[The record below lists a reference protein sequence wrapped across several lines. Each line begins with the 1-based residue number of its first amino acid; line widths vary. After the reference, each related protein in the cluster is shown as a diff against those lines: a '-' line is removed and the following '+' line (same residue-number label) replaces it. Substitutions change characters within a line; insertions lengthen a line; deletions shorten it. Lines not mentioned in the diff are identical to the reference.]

1 MHIYFW
7 KLSLVNENKQVK
19 KTTKTQTNTNT
30 KKTNTNTKTKPNQNT
45 PQNAPEEISRC
56 LYSKLVIYPEL
67 AVLS

>member
-1 MHIYFW
+1 MHIFFW
-7 KLSLVNENKQVK
+7 KLSFVNENKQMK
-19 KTTKTQTNTNT
+19 KKKKQQKHKQTQTNR
-30 KKTNTNTKTKPNQNT
+30 TKTNQNT